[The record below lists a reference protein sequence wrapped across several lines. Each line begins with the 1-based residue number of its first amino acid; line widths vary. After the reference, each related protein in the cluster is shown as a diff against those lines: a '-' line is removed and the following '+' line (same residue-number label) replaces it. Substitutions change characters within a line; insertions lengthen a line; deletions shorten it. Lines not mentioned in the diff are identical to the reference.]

1 MAASKA
7 IAIIDDEVDLVNLFQ
22 EALENNGFKVCVF
35 TDPIQAFN
43 HIQKNPNDYGLIL
56 SDYRMPVMNGN
67 ELCTKLMRINSGF
80 KVILMS
86 AYEYRRRYLQIHIY
100 EKTYYNSKFAT
111 DCSEHHSK
119 KSKYNHLKNRIMN
132 FNPQFVLL

>member
-1 MAASKA
+1 MAAAKA
-7 IAIIDDEVDLVNLFQ
+7 IAIIDDEVDLMNLFQ

-35 TDPIQAFN
+35 TDPIQAYN

-86 AYEYRRRYLQIHIY
+86 AYENIVEDI
-100 EKTYYNSKFAT
+100 SKFIFMRKPTTIANLRQIVQNT
-111 DCSEHHSK
+111 IAK
-119 KSKYNHLKNRIMN
+119 KANTTI
-132 FNPQFVLL
+132 